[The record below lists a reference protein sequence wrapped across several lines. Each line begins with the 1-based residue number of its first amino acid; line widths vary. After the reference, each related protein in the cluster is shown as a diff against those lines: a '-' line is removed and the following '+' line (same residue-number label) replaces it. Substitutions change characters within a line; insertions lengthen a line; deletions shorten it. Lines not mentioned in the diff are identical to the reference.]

1 MRKDLS
7 FFALAGLLGVASA
20 CIIVTD
26 DGDTEGETGN
36 VTSGNTT
43 EAETGATET
52 GATAADTGATAA
64 DTGSGGATT
73 ATDDTAGAAGC
84 GWGPTGEE
92 TIPEGYVCGGEGED
106 PDGNFRLDCPAE
118 VELVEG
124 GACGTIAGQGCC
136 DADGNAWFCGDDGGG
151 PILVLDPC

>member
-7 FFALAGLLGVASA
+7 FFALAGLLGIASA

-26 DGDTEGETGN
+26 DDDTAGETGN

-43 EAETGATET
+43 EAEPATET

-73 ATDDTAGAAGC
+73 AADSTAGAAGC

-92 TIPEGYVCGGEGED
+92 TIPEGYVCGGDGED
-106 PDGNFRLDCPAE
+106 PDGNYRLDCPAE

-124 GACGTIAGQGCC
+124 AACGTIAGQGCC
-136 DADGNAWFCGDDGGG
+136 DADGNAWFCGDEGAG
-151 PILVLDPC
+151 PILVLVPC